1 MLTIEIR
8 LNGDKIATAELAN
21 VSDLADLSDYAL
33 SWEEREEIDLNIPW
47 DSGEMKIE
55 GHRRRQTVW
64 ALVAKAAAAILGQ
77 KTARKEFKG

>member
-33 SWEEREEIDLNIPW
+33 SWEEREEIDLNIPR
-47 DSGEMKIE
+47 DSGELKIE

-77 KTARKEFKG
+77 KTARKEFIG